1 VVVLRS
7 IVDRHSIRRYTA
19 EPVTDAVVES
29 LIEAARLAPSGSN
42 TQPWHFI
49 VVRSEKQ
56 RRAIAEVCGRQGWM
70 VAAPVHVVC
79 VGDIGCR
86 VKDYA
91 GPPLE
96 EDSSLPELKRV
107 IRDTAI
113 AAEHLVLEATAQG
126 LGTCWVGL
134 FAQEEIR
141 PVLGIPDD
149 KYVLAVIA
157 VGYPAESPSPRPRR
171 PRDDM
176 VRSERW

>member
-1 VVVLRS
+1 VFRS
-7 IVDRHSIRRYTA
+7 IADRRSIREYTA
-19 EPVTDAVVES
+19 EPVTDTAVES

-49 VVRSEKQ
+49 VVRSEEQ
-56 RRAIAEVCGRQGWM
+56 RRAIAEVCGRQAWM
-70 VAAPVHVVC
+70 VTAPVHVVC

-107 IRDTAI
+107 IRDMAI
-113 AAEHLVLEATAQG
+113 AVEHLVLEATAQG

-134 FAQEEIR
+134 FTQDELR
-141 PVLGIPDD
+141 SLLGIPGD
-149 KYVLAVIA
+149 KYVLAVVV
-157 VGYPAESPSPRPRR
+157 VGHPAESPSPRPRR
-171 PRDDM
+171 ARDDM
-176 VRSERW
+176 VRFERW

>member
-1 VVVLRS
+1 M
-7 IVDRHSIRRYTA
+7 
-19 EPVTDAVVES
+19 
-29 LIEAARLAPSGSN
+29 APSGSN

-49 VVRSEKQ
+49 VVRSEEQ

-126 LGTCWVGL
+126 LGTCWVGAFRESAVARAL
-134 FAQEEIR
+134 NLPEGEK
-141 PVLGIPDD
+141 PVVLIP
-149 KYVLAVIA
+149 I
-157 VGYPAESPSPRPRR
+157 GYPEGLMPQDRLRKPLTSV
-171 PRDDM
+171 
-176 VRSERW
+176 VRTVD

>member
-7 IVDRHSIRRYTA
+7 IADRRSIRKYTA
-19 EPVTDAVVES
+19 KPVTDAAVES

-49 VVRSEKQ
+49 VVRSEGQ

-70 VAAPVHVVC
+70 VSAPVHVVC
-79 VGDIGCR
+79 VGDIACR
-86 VKDYA
+86 LKDYA

-107 IRDTAI
+107 IRDMAI
-113 AAEHLVLEATAQG
+113 AVEHLVLEATAQG

-134 FAQEEIR
+134 FTQGEIR

-157 VGYPAESPSPRPRR
+157 VGHPAESPSPRPRR
-171 PRDDM
+171 SRDDM
-176 VRSERW
+176 VRFERW